1 MSTSEAK
8 KRECEKTSKK
18 QNRERPREL
27 GTWQLPQRVRK
38 HPRLGMHGSF
48 VCVLAPRSTP
58 SRRGTTRAC
67 QLARAML
74 PDAAAATGPPRH
86 LVRLACAVPP
96 TRFDH
101 PRACAVTG
109 ERGAGARLRKKCG
122 QRERPRR
129 RLARPLN
136 GWYAPSVPRGERESR
151 ASGRGGERFEMAN
164 SRCGRRLQ
172 SKEWPCS
179 SISSRPAS
187 PSFLVSWTSP
197 GRRAAARSERSRS
210 VGRVAVRG
218 SDFAAAVRNDHRALS
233 DV

>member
-1 MSTSEAK
+1 
-8 KRECEKTSKK
+8 
-18 QNRERPREL
+18 
-27 GTWQLPQRVRK
+27 
-38 HPRLGMHGSF
+38 MHGSF

-164 SRCGRRLQ
+164 SRRGRRLQ

-187 PSFLVSWTSP
+187 PYPSLCP
-197 GRRAAARSERSRS
+197 GSRPGDARPLEARE
-210 VGRVAVRG
+210 
-218 SDFAAAVRNDHRALS
+218 FAALAVSLSGALIS
-233 DV
+233 LPS